1 MVSVTKWMS
10 GASIASSTRE
20 SYHLAG
26 QISTGRARRAALPE
40 PPPAPLHGPEPA
52 YGEPQ
57 RVDAPD
63 AHQPQGCREKA
74 CQHVRRVVDAEV
86 EAREADE
93 EHHGGPERHHRPA
106 RGAAQVVGQ
115 DQGERPVEADG
126 DGGVAAR
133 ERVAASRDRKST

>member
-63 AHQPQGCREKA
+63 ADEPQGRREKA

-93 EHHGGPERHHRPA
+93 EHQRRSEQHHGPA
-106 RGAAQVVGQ
+106 RGSAQVVGQ
-115 DQGERPVEADG
+115 DQGERPVEADRH
-126 DGGVAAR
+126 GGVTAR
-133 ERVAASRDRKST
+133 ERVKARRV